1 MVDGAH
7 PEKGRVRVKV
17 WALAILAVIS
27 LVVPLLEML
36 LTGRVEELGGYALVQ
51 NLLSIPPIFWWYHVD
66 KAEKQYR
73 AGPLM
78 NVGVVALA
86 VIALPVYFIRSRGW
100 KRGSISIL
108 KGILVLAAITLL
120 GMLGESIG
128 KAIAS

>member
-1 MVDGAH
+1 MS
-7 PEKGRVRVKV
+7 VKL

-27 LVVPLLEML
+27 LLVPLLERL
-36 LTGRVEELGGYALVQ
+36 LTGRVEELGAFAVVQ

-66 KAEKQYR
+66 KAHRQYR

-86 VIALPVYFIRSRGW
+86 VVALPVYLIRSRGW
-100 KRGSISIL
+100 KRGAISIL
-108 KGILVLAAITLL
+108 EGVLVVAAITLL

-128 KAIAS
+128 KALSS

>member
-1 MVDGAH
+1 M
-7 PEKGRVRVKV
+7 RVKV

-27 LVVPLLEML
+27 LLVPLVEML
-36 LTGRVEELGGYALVQ
+36 LTGRVEELGSFALAQ

-86 VIALPVYFIRSRGW
+86 VFALPVYFIRSRGW
-100 KRGSISIL
+100 KRGSVSIL
-108 KGILVLAAITLL
+108 KGIAVFAAITLL
-120 GMLGESIG
+120 GMLGEWIG
-128 KAIAS
+128 KAVTLPA